1 LDDEDDGAVIGVGAG
16 DGERDALAVVVEAH
30 DHELPRLLLPGDARR
45 DDAEQLDVGGEKPSF
60 ADGVHE
66 SGVRVQGSG
75 FRKEVQVLTSDWPTE
90 QPQLSRQ
97 ADERTSVP
105 ADERTGVR
113 GIVAARHSELQ

>member
-1 LDDEDDGAVIGVGAG
+1 
-16 DGERDALAVVVEAH
+16 
-30 DHELPRLLLPGDARR
+30 
-45 DDAEQLDVGGEKPSF
+45 
-60 ADGVHE
+60 
-66 SGVRVQGSG
+66 
-75 FRKEVQVLTSDWPTE
+75 VQVLTSDWPTE